1 MGVGMKRPRNW
12 GKDEQLCALLCAMDR
27 REVAWKIRKGR
38 LFLAGARDGITLPFN
53 ESVADLVHTRRGR
66 WEARHP
72 FDGRVIARGVSER
85 DVVRATIIA
94 VWQ

>member
-1 MGVGMKRPRNW
+1 
-12 GKDEQLCALLCAMDR
+12 
-27 REVAWKIRKGR
+27 
-38 LFLAGARDGITLPFN
+38 LPFN
-53 ESVADLVHTRRGR
+53 ASVADLVHTMRGR

-94 VWQ
+94 VWH